1 MNFKTISFE
10 IKNDLLWIG
19 FGLNTPKSMTTFTRE
34 TLEEMKLAVREVQE
48 LDKKS
53 SVKGLIFFSHK
64 PGVFLAGVDVSVIN
78 SLKSEAEALRAL
90 DEAHMIFNALEDLKM
105 PTAALVDGVCLGGG
119 LELALT
125 CKKIFVSDNSKTA
138 LGLPEVMLGVLPGF
152 GGTYRLP
159 RRVGLPQALD
169 MILTGRQIKG
179 KNCVKMGLA
188 DAVLPTERMM
198 ELAPDYLLNKKT
210 GKKKDLKEEFQSV
223 AMDNFL
229 TRKIIFQKARE
240 QVLETSK
247 GFYPAP
253 LKILEVLEKGAGKGR
268 ADYLGLE
275 AEAFSEL
282 SQSVISKNLQHIF
295 FLTDNSKKIDNKDQ
309 LPTIQRGAVLGAGV
323 MGGGIAW
330 LFAQS
335 NQAPIMKDLTPAA
348 LELGL
353 KQASQNFMGALKRR
367 RMSEDEFNRKMRSIT
382 PTLSFD
388 GMKSADL
395 VVEAVVE
402 NMEVKKKVFAELEE
416 YVRPDCILT
425 SNTSSLSLEEMSKA
439 LRDPGRFAGLH
450 FFNPVNKMPLVE
462 IITHERVKPEVV
474 QTLLKWVLDVKKTPI
489 VVKDG
494 PGFLVNRILA
504 PYLNE
509 AAYLLEE
516 GVSIEA
522 LDEAALNFGMPMGP
536 CRLMDE
542 IGLDVCVKVGKIM
555 HDGLGPR
562 ATPSS
567 LSTKLFEAKLLGRK
581 NGRGFYLYPE
591 EDSKSKK
598 KKKKEELQVNPEVVK
613 LLPNKKIQADEMT
626 LQMRLF
632 LPMVNEAAYILAD
645 RICDKASTVDIGM
658 IYGTGFPPFKGGLL
672 RWADQ
677 EGLDQIA
684 ERINN
689 FARDVSS
696 ERYQLAPFLS
706 MMINDKKKFYD
717 L

>member
-1 MNFKTISFE
+1 MSYQHISFE
-10 IKNDLLWIG
+10 TKNDLLWIG
-19 FGLNTPKSMTTFTRE
+19 FGVNEKKSMTTFTRE
-34 TLEEMKLAVREVQE
+34 TLDELKKAVLEARDMDQ
-48 LDKKS
+48 KS

-64 PGVFLAGVDVSVIN
+64 PGVFLAGVDISVIN
-78 SLKSEAEALRAL
+78 SLKTESEALRAL
-90 DEAHMIFNALEDLKM
+90 DEAHKIFNTLDDLKM

-119 LELALT
+119 LELALA
-125 CKKIFVSDNSKTA
+125 CKKIFISDNPKTA

-159 RRVGLPQALD
+159 KKVGLPAALD

-179 KNCVKMGLA
+179 KKNLKMGLA
-188 DAVLPTERMM
+188 DAMLPVERMQ
-198 ELAPDYLLNKKT
+198 ELAPEYLLKKKT
-210 GKKKDLKEEFQSV
+210 GKKKTVKEEVQAA

-240 QVLETSK
+240 KVLETSK

-253 LKILEVLEKGAGKGR
+253 LKILEVLEKGAGKVR
-268 ADYLGLE
+268 ADYLGME
-275 AEAFSEL
+275 AEAFAEL
-282 SQSVISKNLQHIF
+282 SQSIQSKNLQHIF
-295 FLTDNSKKIDNKDQ
+295 FLTDASKKIENKDK
-309 LPTIQRGAVLGAGV
+309 LPTVKRGAVLGAGV

-330 LFAQS
+330 LFAQNS
-335 NQAPIMKDLTPAA
+335 QSPIMKDLTQEA

-353 KQASQNFMGALKRR
+353 KQASQNFSGAVKRK
-367 RMSEDEFNRKMRSIT
+367 RMDQDEFNRKMRSIE
-382 PTLSFD
+382 PTLTFE

-395 VVEAVVE
+395 LVEAVVE
-402 NMEVKKKVFAELEE
+402 NMDIKKKVFTEIEG

-425 SNTSSLSLEEMSKA
+425 SNTSSLSIEEMSKA
-439 LRDPGRFAGLH
+439 LRDSGRFAGLH

-462 IITHERVKPEVV
+462 IITHENVRPEVV
-474 QTLLKWVLDVKKTPI
+474 QTLLKWALDVKKTPI

-509 AAYLLEE
+509 AAFLLEE
-516 GVSIEA
+516 GVSIHA

-555 HDGLGPR
+555 HEGLGER

-567 LSTKLFEAKLLGRK
+567 LASKLYEAKLLGKK
-581 NGRGFYLYPE
+581 NGKGFYLYDEKGRPTG
-591 EDSKSKK
+591 K
-598 KKKKEELQVNPEVVK
+598 NPEVVK
-613 LLPNKKIQADEMT
+613 MLPSKKGPRDEMT

-645 RICDKASTVDIGM
+645 RICDKAATVDIGM

-672 RWADQ
+672 KWADQ

-684 ERINN
+684 ERLNN
-689 FARDVSS
+689 FSKEVS
-696 ERYQLAPFLS
+696 EDRYQIAPFLS